1 MKNMILFSVITMAT
15 SMALAKDC
23 THTVSNYYN
32 DTVHA
37 HVQKVTLELG
47 NETRAIYSIRGNE
60 QGGDFMDEAV
70 VDAETC
76 KILTTY
82 NIWSE

>member
-23 THTVSNYYN
+23 AQDVADYYN
-32 DTVHA
+32 GRIHA
-37 HVQKVTLELG
+37 HVQKISLELG

-70 VDAETC
+70 VDVETC
-76 KILTTY
+76 KVLTTY